1 MQLEA
6 LILGESDSRGGGVEG
21 EGKGA
26 VIRAHGGAEHEV
38 VHPQGLGGEGRGGE
52 RAGEGVPEEC
62 GAEAER
68 VVAEDEVCGGEVGER
83 GVREEQRARER
94 QGRGERAGDEG
105 RRVGA
110 AEREAPAAAA
120 AAASVELEDVRVEA
134 RRRRGGSARRH
145 EKQRKW
151 TGARQRREERR
162 RLRMKKAWGKCL
174 EE

>member
-1 MQLEA
+1 M
-6 LILGESDSRGGGVEG
+6 EG

-68 VVAEDEVCGGEVGER
+68 VVAEDEARGGEVGER

-110 AEREAPAAAA
+110 AEREASAA
-120 AAASVELEDVRVEA
+120 AAASVELEDMRVEA

-151 TGARQRREERR
+151 TGAGQGGKREGAFE
-162 RLRMKKAWGKCL
+162 
-174 EE
+174 